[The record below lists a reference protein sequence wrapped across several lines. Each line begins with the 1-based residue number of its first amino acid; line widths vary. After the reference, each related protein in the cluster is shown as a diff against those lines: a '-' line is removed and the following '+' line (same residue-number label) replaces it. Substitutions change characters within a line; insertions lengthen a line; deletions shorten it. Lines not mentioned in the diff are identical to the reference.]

1 MFKNYLKTA
10 IRNIMKNKVYS
21 FIIILGFS
29 IGLACVLLIS
39 MWVRN
44 ELSFDRFHSKSDRIY
59 KVDASAYFNNQTR
72 QSGTQTNYTGP
83 MLKKDLP
90 EVRDYLRLYR
100 PFKASIVR
108 SSKERVFQEESII
121 HSDGVFFSFFD
132 FSLELGD
139 RETALDDPSSVVISK
154 KMAKKYFP
162 GFPGDNPLGKTLEIN
177 KKSYKVT
184 GVIDIETVNSH
195 IKFDF
200 LLILPPFSFNPT
212 EFNNLNLAYLTYI
225 LLKENTD
232 VEFFEKKATKVVNKY
247 IKPVL
252 TAVGVKNYSY
262 DVVLRPL
269 EDLYLH
275 SPISIRS
282 FGKSFRK
289 GSVTN
294 IYVMI
299 AAAFII
305 LFIVSFNYIN
315 LTLARGLVRT
325 REIGV
330 RKITGAGK
338 SQIRMQLLNESFV
351 QTVVAF
357 GLAILIL
364 DIVLPMFNH
373 ITGRDLTIAGMTDIF
388 FAVFI
393 LSIVVLVA
401 FLSGIYP
408 AAFLSRVNPAELL
421 RSKFFSGGTK
431 TMFRKFF
438 VIVQFALSIILI
450 ITTFFIAKQVNFM
463 KEKDLGF
470 NKNSKLVLDLSNS
483 AYEKRY
489 PVLKTVLERMP
500 EVETVSV
507 SSTIP
512 GKFGGTNAFNIK
524 GDNSVH
530 FLWMYYVDYDF
541 LPTHGLKLLEG
552 RNFSRDIASDKTAAT
567 IINESTARKLGLE
580 KPTGAIIEDQGDKSR
595 YEVIGVIRDFHNES
609 LHKEIRP
616 LIIRFV
622 QADSEKDYKRG
633 KYLTAAIKSDDIQ
646 PVVTAVEKEYNRL
659 IPNQPYEYFFID
671 DLYNSF
677 YREEERFNKIFFY
690 SASLAIFLSC
700 LGLFGLTSFMVQRRT
715 KEIGIRKVCGASISN
730 ITRLLVL
737 SFTKWVVIANIIA
750 WPIAYFY
757 ISKWLENFAY
767 RTSIGIETFIL
778 SALLVLMIAVL
789 AVSFKVIKA
798 SLSNPVE
805 ALRYE

>member
-21 FIIILGFS
+21 FIIIFGFS

-44 ELSFDRFHSKSDRIY
+44 ELSFDGFHSKSDRIY
-59 KVDASAYFNNQTR
+59 KVDAGANFNNKNR
-72 QSGTQTNYTGP
+72 QFGSQTNYTGP

-90 EVRDYLRLYR
+90 EVRDYLRIYR
-100 PFKASIVR
+100 PGKAGIVR
-108 SSKERVFQEESII
+108 SSKERVFQEDSII
-121 HSDGVFFSFFD
+121 HSDRVFFRFFD
-132 FSLELGD
+132 FSLEFGN

-162 GFPGDNPLGKTLEIN
+162 GFPGNNLLGKTLEIN
-177 KKSYKVT
+177 KKTYKVT

-200 LLILPPFSFNPT
+200 LLILPPFSFKPT
-212 EFNNLNLAYLTYI
+212 EFENLNLAYLTYI

-232 VEFFEKKATKVVNKY
+232 VEFFEKKATKVVNQY
-247 IKPVL
+247 IRPVL
-252 TAVGVKNYSY
+252 KYVGVKNYSY
-262 DVVLRPL
+262 DVILRPL

-275 SPISIRS
+275 SPIFIE
-282 FGKSFRK
+282 SFRT

-315 LTLARGLVRT
+315 LTLARGLVRS

-330 RKITGAGK
+330 RKINGASK

-351 QTVVAF
+351 QTVIAF
-357 GLAILIL
+357 GAAILIL

-483 AYEKRY
+483 EYEKRY
-489 PVLKTVLERMP
+489 PVLKTALERMP

-541 LPTHGLKLLEG
+541 LPAHGLKLLEG

-567 IINESTARKLGLE
+567 IINELTARKLGLE

-595 YEVIGVIRDFHNES
+595 YEVIGVIKDFHSES
-609 LHKEIRP
+609 LHEEIRP

-622 QADSEKDYKRG
+622 QANSERDYKKG

-646 PVVTAVEKEYNRL
+646 SVVTAVEKEYNRL

-715 KEIGIRKVCGASISN
+715 KEIGIRKVCGASISS
-730 ITRLLVL
+730 ITALLVK

-778 SALLVLMIAVL
+778 SALLVLLIAVL
-789 AVSFKVIKA
+789 AVGFKVIKA

>member
-1 MFKNYLKTA
+1 M
-10 IRNIMKNKVYS
+10 
-21 FIIILGFS
+21 
-29 IGLACVLLIS
+29 
-39 MWVRN
+39 
-44 ELSFDRFHSKSDRIY
+44 
-59 KVDASAYFNNQTR
+59 
-72 QSGTQTNYTGP
+72 
-83 MLKKDLP
+83 
-90 EVRDYLRLYR
+90 
-100 PFKASIVR
+100 
-108 SSKERVFQEESII
+108 
-121 HSDGVFFSFFD
+121 
-132 FSLELGD
+132 
-139 RETALDDPSSVVISK
+139 
-154 KMAKKYFP
+154 
-162 GFPGDNPLGKTLEIN
+162 
-177 KKSYKVT
+177 
-184 GVIDIETVNSH
+184 
-195 IKFDF
+195 
-200 LLILPPFSFNPT
+200 
-212 EFNNLNLAYLTYI
+212 
-225 LLKENTD
+225 
-232 VEFFEKKATKVVNKY
+232 
-247 IKPVL
+247 
-252 TAVGVKNYSY
+252 KNYSY

-275 SPISIRS
+275 SPIFIE
-282 FGKSFRK
+282 SFRK

-294 IYVMI
+294 LYVML
-299 AAAFII
+299 AAALII
-305 LFIVSFNYIN
+305 LFIVSFNYMN

-330 RKITGAGK
+330 RKINGASK
-338 SQIRMQLLNESFV
+338 SQIRMQLLYESLV
-351 QTVVAF
+351 QTMIAF
-357 GLAILIL
+357 GLAIFIL

-373 ITGRDLTIAGMTDIF
+373 ITGRNLTIAGMTDIF

-408 AAFLSRVNPAELL
+408 AVFLSRVNPAELL

-483 AYEKRY
+483 EYEKRY
-489 PVLKTVLERMP
+489 PVLKTALERMP
-500 EVETVSV
+500 EVKTVSV

-512 GKFGGTNAFNIK
+512 GKFGGTNPFNVK

-541 LPTHGLKLLEG
+541 LPAHDMKLLMG
-552 RNFSRDIASDKTAAT
+552 RNFSRDIAGDKTAAT

-580 KPTGAIIEDQGDKSR
+580 KPTGVIIEDQSDKSK
-595 YEVIGVIRDFHNES
+595 YEVIGVIKNFHSES
-609 LHKEIRP
+609 LHEEIRP

-622 QADSEKDYKRG
+622 QADSKRDYKRG

-646 PVVTAVEKEYNRL
+646 TVVTAIEKEYNRL

-730 ITRLLVL
+730 ITRLLVK

-757 ISKWLENFAY
+757 VSKWLENFAY
-767 RTSIGIETFIL
+767 RTSIGIETFIM

-789 AVSFKVIKA
+789 AVSFKVLKA

-805 ALRYE
+805 ALKYE